1 MLKIIEERQQIII
14 NHLKI
19 VQFAR
24 TQDLIDLVKYS
35 EATVK
40 RDLIELEKKGLVRR
54 TRGGAMII
62 DNQKIDLPY
71 LMKIINF
78 NEQDNKHKLAEKAKT
93 LINDDMV
100 IFLDSSTTT
109 LHLIKMLSKF
119 EGLQI
124 ITNGVLTASLL
135 SEFTEAQINI
145 LGGTVVK
152 KRNTINGSKAFND
165 ALTYNADISF
175 VSCRGFDLEKG
186 TTETTEGE
194 ALIKQAFRRNS
205 KHLVLLVTEDKYHNQ
220 YLHKSLALNE
230 IDTVITDYNLSH
242 NDIDILKRNNI
253 TSVY

>member
-19 VQFAR
+19 VQFSR
-24 TQDLIDLVKYS
+24 IQNLIELVKYS

-78 NEQDNKHKLAEKAKT
+78 NEQDNKHKLAEKAKD

-100 IFLDSSTTT
+100 IFIDSSTTT
-109 LHLIKMLSKF
+109 LHLIKMLAKF

-135 SEFTEAQINI
+135 SEFTDAHINI
-145 LGGTVVK
+145 LGGTVIK
-152 KRNTINGSKAFND
+152 K
-165 ALTYNADISF
+165 
-175 VSCRGFDLEKG
+175 
-186 TTETTEGE
+186 
-194 ALIKQAFRRNS
+194 
-205 KHLVLLVTEDKYHNQ
+205 
-220 YLHKSLALNE
+220 E
-230 IDTVITDYNLSH
+230 IP
-242 NDIDILKRNNI
+242 
-253 TSVY
+253 

>member
-19 VQFAR
+19 VQFLR
-24 TQDLIDLVKYS
+24 IQDLIELVKYS

-78 NEQDNKHKLAEKAKT
+78 NEQDNKHKLAEKAKD

-100 IFLDSSTTT
+100 IFIDSSTTT
-109 LHLIKMLSKF
+109 LHLIKMLAKF

-135 SEFTEAQINI
+135 
-145 LGGTVVK
+145 
-152 KRNTINGSKAFND
+152 
-165 ALTYNADISF
+165 
-175 VSCRGFDLEKG
+175 
-186 TTETTEGE
+186 
-194 ALIKQAFRRNS
+194 
-205 KHLVLLVTEDKYHNQ
+205 
-220 YLHKSLALNE
+220 
-230 IDTVITDYNLSH
+230 
-242 NDIDILKRNNI
+242 
-253 TSVY
+253 